1 MHNSPHGEAEAQGK
15 AAQGSGGWRP
25 RAATS
30 NTLQQGWAGPG
41 GARIRLARAEE
52 GQAAV
57 DLLWLS
63 GEEPEPAVLQGLE
76 LGVIGVALKGT
87 LDHGHD
93 AILREVALVLQS
105 PEAIGQ
111 VSASLGMRM
120 VAVDAQGTVV
130 GALLAHPPTAFLLG
144 LRERGLASK
153 TCSSGIAL

>member
-1 MHNSPHGEAEAQGK
+1 M
-15 AAQGSGGWRP
+15 
-25 RAATS
+25 
-30 NTLQQGWAGPG
+30 
-41 GARIRLARAEE
+41 
-52 GQAAV
+52 
-57 DLLWLS
+57 DLLRLS

-93 AILREVALVLQS
+93 AILREVVLVLQS

-111 VSASLGMRM
+111 VSASLGMLM

-130 GALLAHPPTAFLLG
+130 RALLADPPTAFLLG
-144 LRERGLASK
+144 LRERGLASN